1 MSNHRLLNLPL
12 IALVVVLLAGIFLRL
27 PPSLFFPSG
36 SLYALASFHPQPMNT
51 DLGFDEGL
59 YRDYANKLSRFG
71 LSSYPEIV
79 QRYREEQET
88 LTGSILPPVRF
99 LFVFAAASWHLL
111 FGTEMLAALRNVSAL
126 FSILTLLLAT
136 LFAKRLARPGYS
148 LGIAALMAFAPTQL
162 HMSQHGLADGFF
174 TFWVTLILWSLWEN
188 FRSPGDWRWLSL
200 LIGALAAIVLTKEN
214 AFFVWLGMIAIL
226 IANRWLR
233 WGRITRELI
242 LAVFLGPTLGV
253 VMLIFLAGGIPE
265 LLATYHLSVTKN
277 YALEYAVLTGDG
289 PWYRYL
295 VDLLLVSPVV
305 LLLAICSVFRLT
317 RDSKV
322 EWFFFIFIAATYAI
336 MCNIKYGMNLR
347 YANMWDLPLRVLAV
361 GQLATFAGL
370 ANRRSNIVMAV
381 SVITVCAIEF
391 QQYIILAV
399 NFPLYELITP
409 HLLRAFGIL
418 KDNLGP

>member
-1 MSNHRLLNLPL
+1 
-12 IALVVVLLAGIFLRL
+12 
-27 PPSLFFPSG
+27 
-36 SLYALASFHPQPMNT
+36 
-51 DLGFDEGL
+51 
-59 YRDYANKLSRFG
+59 
-71 LSSYPEIV
+71 
-79 QRYREEQET
+79 
-88 LTGSILPPVRF
+88 
-99 LFVFAAASWHLL
+99 
-111 FGTEMLAALRNVSAL
+111 
-126 FSILTLLLAT
+126 
-136 LFAKRLARPGYS
+136 
-148 LGIAALMAFAPTQL
+148 
-162 HMSQHGLADGFF
+162 
-174 TFWVTLILWSLWEN
+174 
-188 FRSPGDWRWLSL
+188 
-200 LIGALAAIVLTKEN
+200 
-214 AFFVWLGMIAIL
+214 
-226 IANRWLR
+226 
-233 WGRITRELI
+233 
-242 LAVFLGPTLGV
+242 
-253 VMLIFLAGGIPE
+253 

-277 YALEYAVLTGDG
+277 YELEYAVLTGDG

>member
-1 MSNHRLLNLPL
+1 
-12 IALVVVLLAGIFLRL
+12 
-27 PPSLFFPSG
+27 
-36 SLYALASFHPQPMNT
+36 
-51 DLGFDEGL
+51 
-59 YRDYANKLSRFG
+59 
-71 LSSYPEIV
+71 
-79 QRYREEQET
+79 
-88 LTGSILPPVRF
+88 
-99 LFVFAAASWHLL
+99 
-111 FGTEMLAALRNVSAL
+111 
-126 FSILTLLLAT
+126 

-277 YALEYAVLTGDG
+277 YELEYAVLTGDG

-381 SVITVCAIEF
+381 SVLTVCAIEF